1 MNRKRRKK
9 LSKENLK
16 NKEKG
21 ENEGK
26 KRRSNHNTNKM
37 GYSICQVTKIGS
49 NQEDRVSLM
58 TIILH
63 NLTNSKDNVH
73 EHPPLFY
80 LRGGSKAVTE
90 RASNFTDSVQLSVSS
105 CWSGK
110 SSHCAIFLSNTWKN
124 LLITHRIARALWHHV
139 SHWNLQLKSN
149 FSQGTSI
156 IN

>member
-73 EHPPLFY
+73 EDNVLPYSTYGEEAKLSLSEHRTSQTLYSCQCPLADQESHPTVPYFY
-80 LRGGSKAVTE
+80 QTH
-90 RASNFTDSVQLSVSS
+90 
-105 CWSGK
+105 GK
-110 SSHCAIFLSNTWKN
+110 TC
-124 LLITHRIARALWHHV
+124 
-139 SHWNLQLKSN
+139 
-149 FSQGTSI
+149 
-156 IN
+156 